1 MLLVKT
7 YLDQS
12 PIHGLGVFAAEP
24 IPKGARIWRYVEG
37 FDRSWSPRQFAKLPK
52 EAQEFVAYYG
62 YRVDGEILLT
72 VDNDHFINHS
82 DDSNTYWRAGHIRAR
97 RDIAKGEEITNS
109 YRLFD
114 TAFCAAFLDK
124 KKSPAKVGSNKA
136 NGHKLNGANGHAL
149 TGHKLNG
156 HKLNGL
162 KLNGPATDDDMAN
175 GHGAT
180 GGKDNA
186 AMARAM
192 AARASAALAK
202 RKAVKRKTSS
212 SKAAR

>member
-12 PIHGLGVFAAEP
+12 PIHGLGVFASET
-24 IPKGARIWRYVEG
+24 IPKGAKVWCYVEG

-52 EAQEFVAYYG
+52 AAQEFVAYYG

-82 DDSNTYWRAGHIRAR
+82 DDANTYWRDGYIRAKR
-97 RDIAKGEEITNS
+97 TIAKGEEITNS

-114 TAFCAAFLDK
+114 AAFCAAFLKDK
-124 KKSPAKVGSNKA
+124 KRPIKA
-136 NGHKLNGANGHAL
+136 NGHAKNGHA
-149 TGHKLNG
+149 KNG
-156 HKLNGL
+156 HTKNGHT
-162 KLNGPATDDDMAN
+162 NGRSN

-180 GGKDNA
+180 GGKENA
-186 AMARAM
+186 GKARMMMVKAAAVRNAKSKTTRLR
-192 AARASAALAK
+192 AAR
-202 RKAVKRKTSS
+202 
-212 SKAAR
+212 

>member
-7 YLDQS
+7 YLDRS

-24 IPKGARIWRYVEG
+24 IPKGAKIWRYVEG
-37 FDRSWSPRQFAKLPK
+37 FDRSWTPRQFARLPR
-52 EAQEFVAYYG
+52 EAQEFIAYYG

-82 DDSNTYWRAGHIRAR
+82 DDSNTYWRSGHIRAR

-124 KKSPAKVGSNKA
+124 KKKPAAVNGVNGHKTNGHKA
-136 NGHKLNGANGHAL
+136 NGHA
-149 TGHKLNG
+149 
-156 HKLNGL
+156 
-162 KLNGPATDDDMAN
+162 PAGGIAADIHLAN

-192 AARASAALAK
+192 AQRAAAVIAAK
-202 RKAVKRKTSS
+202 RKSAKRRSEKL
-212 SKAAR
+212 KAAR

>member
-1 MLLVKT
+1 MLLIKT

-24 IPKGARIWRYVEG
+24 IPKGTKIWRYVEG

-82 DDSNTYWRAGHIRAR
+82 DDSNTYWRAGHIRAK

-124 KKSPAKVGSNKA
+124 KKSPAEAGSNKA

-149 TGHKLNG
+149 NG
-156 HKLNGL
+156 HQFNGH
-162 KLNGPATDDDMAN
+162 AIDDDMAN

-192 AARASAALAK
+192 AARAAAVLAK

>member
-7 YLDQS
+7 YLDRS
-12 PIHGLGVFAAEP
+12 PIHGLGVFAAEA
-24 IPKGARIWRYVEG
+24 IPKGTKIWRYVEG

-52 EAQEFVAYYG
+52 EAQEFIAYYG

-82 DDSNTYWRAGHIRAR
+82 DDSNTYWRSGHIRAR

-124 KKSPAKVGSNKA
+124 KKSPARV
-136 NGHKLNGANGHAL
+136 NGAKKNGATTNGTNGHAL
-149 TGHKLNG
+149 DDHAL
-156 HKLNGL
+156 
-162 KLNGPATDDDMAN
+162 DDDMANIHLTN

-180 GGKDNA
+180 GGADNA
-186 AMARAM
+186 VMARAM
-192 AARASAALAK
+192 AARAAAVLAK
-202 RKAVKRKTSS
+202 RKSAKRKAI
-212 SKAAR
+212 KAAR

>member
-7 YLDQS
+7 YLDRS

-24 IPKGARIWRYVEG
+24 IPKGTKIWRYVEG
-37 FDRSWSPRQFAKLPK
+37 FDRSWSPRQFARLPK

-82 DDSNTYWRAGHIRAR
+82 DDSNTYWRAGHIRAK
-97 RDIAKGEEITNS
+97 RDIARGEEITNS

-114 TAFCAAFLDK
+114 TAFCAAFLDT
-124 KKSPAKVGSNKA
+124 KKSPAKKNGKA
-136 NGHKLNGANGHAL
+136 VNGNGANGHAL
-149 TGHKLNG
+149 NG
-156 HKLNGL
+156 HAPSN
-162 KLNGPATDDDMAN
+162 MADIHLTN

-180 GGKDNA
+180 GGRDNA

-192 AARASAALAK
+192 AARAAAAIAAK
-202 RKAVKRKTSS
+202 RKSAKKKSAKLRV
-212 SKAAR
+212 AR